1 MTWIHSCV
9 AIDSSLNHLT
19 VVVNGQQLEDKA
31 FPIPPGAE
39 PPSSL
44 TENFLMFKNY
54 IGLWYQSNC
63 KVSNLNVFSK
73 LMPLPEMVRRT
84 AGDDCGKADG
94 DYLSWESAEW
104 ILKGKV
110 SLGEVT
116 VEDLC
121 RQESRIQVFTSQTAG
136 LNQCMNLCEKMQNG
150 TMATVRSPNE
160 SKKMFDRMIEVL
172 KTPTGGRN
180 EAGMTSQASWT
191 PITPGSDG
199 SWVDVY
205 NKSPPKDIPW
215 ANGQPGAEQCAI
227 FVVVWKGLG
236 SFSCDVNINVS
247 PIYCSCHFPV
257 R

>member
-44 TENFLMFKNY
+44 TENFLIFKNY
-54 IGLWYQSNC
+54 IGLWYQSNS

-136 LNQCMNLCEKMQNG
+136 LNHCMNLCEKMQNG

-191 PITPGSDG
+191 PITNNDG

-205 NKSPPKDIPW
+205 NKRPPNDIPW

-227 FVVVWKGLG
+227 FVIVWKGLG
-236 SFSCDVNINVS
+236 SFMCDVNIKSS